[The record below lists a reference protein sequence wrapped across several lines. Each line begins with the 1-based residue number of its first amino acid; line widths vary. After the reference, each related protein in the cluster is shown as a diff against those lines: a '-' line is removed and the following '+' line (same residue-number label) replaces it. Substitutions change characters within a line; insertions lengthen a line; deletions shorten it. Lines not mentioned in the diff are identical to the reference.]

1 MKKNEGRLNHGTES
15 VSSEINDE
23 RGGGSTLAVRLKG
36 ESMEDHRPT
45 PRSEGKLLKIGEL

>member
-1 MKKNEGRLNHGTES
+1 MKNEGRLNHGTES

-23 RGGGSTLAVRLKG
+23 KGGGSTLAVRLKG

-45 PRSEGKLLKIGEL
+45 PRSEGKLLKIG